1 MNVKKSEESLDRQ
14 QDIVRLAP
22 QIIDRFYAD
31 FNRLGQRPAD
41 SASNTGNQSERWIG
55 SSTKV
60 ACTKPEDSAGLS
72 TCPDLENITLK
83 ALLADEQTGPRLL
96 GPERFTKH
104 KGSLRVLIKL
114 LDAASPIPLHVHAN
128 DAFVQKNPEIY
139 PNEQFGKDE
148 AYHFLDAPKGPCAY
162 THLGLHAGVDAKT
175 LIAAMRKG
183 TDHVVELSPAVPQQ
197 FGEGYMVKAGLMHRP
212 GTALTLEIQQPSD
225 VYALFQTDI
234 LNKPLPAEM
243 LHPGFESI
251 EAAAEAIVEW
261 EENAS
266 PKLLSKNLLRPTEAS
281 GFAQEGGKTE
291 WIFPP
296 GASTKFSGL
305 RITVESAVTLKV
317 KQPMVLYV
325 WKGKGTLNGRP
336 IDGRGGPAGTSD
348 EFFIGVNAAKAGLE
362 ITNSSDTPL
371 VAFALFAQSI

>member
-22 QIIDRFYAD
+22 HIVERFYAD

-41 SASNTGNQSERWIG
+41 STANTGNQPERWIG

-60 ACTKPEDSAGLS
+60 SCTKPEDSTGLS

-83 ALLADEQTGPRLL
+83 ALLADQQTGPRLL
-96 GPERFTKH
+96 GEERFTKH
-104 KGSLRVLIKL
+104 KGSFRVLIKL
-114 LDAASPIPLHVHAN
+114 LDALSPIPLHVHAN
-128 DAFVQKNPEIY
+128 DAYIQKNPETY
-139 PNEQFGKDE
+139 PGEQFGKDE
-148 AYHFLDAPKGPCAY
+148 AYHFLDSSKGPCAY
-162 THLGLHAGVDAKT
+162 THLGLHHGVDAKT

-183 TDHVVELSPAVPQQ
+183 TDHVVELSPVAPQI
-197 FGEGYMVKAGLMHRP
+197 FGEGYMVKAGLLHRP

-234 LNKPLPAEM
+234 LNKPISVDI

-251 EAAAEAIVEW
+251 EAAAETIVEW
-261 EENAS
+261 EVNAN
-266 PKLLSKNLLRPTEAS
+266 PKLLANNRLRPTKAS

-305 RITVESAVTLKV
+305 RVTVESTVTLKV
-317 KQPMVLYV
+317 NQPMVLYV

-336 IDGRGGPAGTSD
+336 IDGRGGPAGNSD
-348 EFFIGVNAAKAGLE
+348 EFFIGVSAAKAGLE
-362 ITNSSDTPL
+362 LTNSGDTPL
-371 VAFALFAQSI
+371 VAFAMFAQSI